1 MINIFNWYLWIQI
14 IKSGYKV
21 HCRIC
26 ANCRSSEYLAL
37 YVLANIAMFN
47 LTPIAIDFIDE
58 KLSECSV
65 VLLSLCSDCKAA
77 RRYGVGLQGLLSCV
91 SHIYRIEYIEHEPP
105 DEFSIA
111 VRA

>member
-1 MINIFNWYLWIQI
+1 M
-14 IKSGYKV
+14 KSSYKV

-37 YVLANIAMFN
+37 YVLANIVMFN
-47 LTPIAIDFIDE
+47 LQPIAFDFIDE
-58 KLSECSV
+58 KLSECSFV
-65 VLLSLCSDCKAA
+65 PITLCSDCKAA
-77 RRYGVGLQGLLSCV
+77 ECISRNGIGMQWQGNAQCV
-91 SHIYRIEYIEHEPP
+91 SHIDHEPP